1 MPERITSYRDLEV
14 WKRGVELAIFT
25 YQVTAHFP
33 KSETYG
39 LSSQMQ
45 RAAVSVPSNIAEG
58 HNRAGREF
66 PRFISFA
73 LGSLAELETQALI
86 ALRVGLLSEEDYRRL
101 VAECDVIGKMLR
113 VLQKRLGP
121 KP

>member
-1 MPERITSYRDLEV
+1 MSERIKSYRDLEV
-14 WKRGVELAIFT
+14 WKRGVELAVFA

-45 RAAVSVPSNIAEG
+45 RAAVYVPSNITEG

-86 ALRVGLLSEEDYRRL
+86 ALRVGLVSE
-101 VAECDVIGKMLR
+101 AECQRLSADCDAIGKMLR
-113 VLQKRLGP
+113 VLQQRLGP